1 MGRRSINT
9 TKSGKF
15 MNPTDQARTFYKTYN
30 YGFAFAVFTEGRNAD
45 VSDVG
50 KMRGYLLV
58 PGLTVTMTL
67 KLTLHPNPIPKP

>member
-1 MGRRSINT
+1 
-9 TKSGKF
+9 

-58 PGLTVTMTL
+58 PG
-67 KLTLHPNPIPKP
+67 PNRNHDPKTNPTS